1 MEEIKFTPKIGE
13 IENDLSG
20 FRGVYAKQ
28 SSIKIL
34 GFVILSIIFA
44 LIPLIIIYWSKKC
57 YIALIYKRTAYSN
70 ATHLLIIHV
79 YYSTGYSFIDMP
91 PPTCRN

>member
-1 MEEIKFTPKIGE
+1 MEEIKFTPKLGE
-13 IENDLSG
+13 IENDLAG
-20 FRGVYAKQ
+20 FRGVYVKQ

-57 YIALIYKRTAYSN
+57 YIAFIYKRTAYSN
-70 ATHLLIIHV
+70 ATHLLIMNV
-79 YYSTGYSFIDMP
+79 RYSTGCSHIDMP
-91 PPTCRN
+91 STTC